1 MTKLNYK
8 TKNKKKSYKKTYKKK
23 RGGAPSE
30 NITTL
35 IGKLPPVPMRDPS
48 ESLLSKLPPVP
59 MRDPILLQKNDEC
72 YRATENVKNLTMLL
86 EKEQQLIKEGKRK
99 EALLCKYFNAYIEKL
114 KLHEFYTA
122 IRLETVAPKVPTT
135 L

>member
-1 MTKLNYK
+1 
-8 TKNKKKSYKKTYKKK
+8 
-23 RGGAPSE
+23 
-30 NITTL
+30 
-35 IGKLPPVPMRDPS
+35 
-48 ESLLSKLPPVP
+48 